1 MQIVNES
8 MIYKEIDR
16 LLSYGII
23 TGLVEKEDWIQ
34 TRKRLL
40 ELLELEDQHET
51 GETIQDIGEL
61 EEILYY
67 INRFAFEKKIITDN
81 LIECGTLTWY
91 PNGEKLATVG
101 KIKNPSLGTYSDLN
115 DIFLVDKD

>member
-23 TGLVEKEDWIQ
+23 TGLVEKEDLIY
-34 TRKRLL
+34 TRNRLL
-40 ELLELEDQHET
+40 ELLELEDYHET

-61 EEILYY
+61 EEILYQNAIKVY
-67 INRFAFEKKIITDN
+67 FKESAVKAMKESTD
-81 LIECGTLTWY
+81 
-91 PNGEKLATVG
+91 PAMK
-101 KIKNPSLGTYSDLN
+101 
-115 DIFLVDKD
+115 